1 MKEYK
6 YGNTTVI
13 IHSPLTQL
21 IKEEQKQWYEQEWD
35 NKNRVLR
42 TIVDAVM
49 ACHLNSINKDQ
60 K

>member
-13 IHSPLTQL
+13 IHSPLTKMT
-21 IKEEQKQWYEQEWD
+21 KEEQKEWYRQEWEM
-35 NKNRVLR
+35 KNPVLR
-42 TIVDAVM
+42 SIVDAVM
-49 ACHLNSINKDQ
+49 ACHLNSVNK